1 MKRTPYNPSRF
12 DGGKT
17 MIKAVLQTA
26 TFLGAI
32 SCFGLV
38 NATETRTPLV
48 PLPSVVDFT
57 DGDGWGV
64 GLGLGVEYETAYE
77 GSDEFELEVDPAGG
91 VQWRTG
97 DHLFSGQVRP
107 LGGEHWPGMRG

>member
-57 DGDGWGV
+57 DGERV
-64 GLGLGVEYETAYE
+64 TT
-77 GSDEFELEVDPAGG
+77 F
-91 VQWRTG
+91 
-97 DHLFSGQVRP
+97 FSGQVRP
-107 LGGEHWPGMRG
+107 LGGEHWPGMPG

>member
-1 MKRTPYNPSRF
+1 MMRMSYNPSGF
-12 DGGKT
+12 DEGKT
-17 MIKAVLQTA
+17 MKKAVLQTA

-64 GLGLGVEYETAYE
+64 GLGLGVEYETTYE
-77 GSDEFELEVDPAGG
+77 GSEDRKSTRLNSS
-91 VQWRTG
+91 
-97 DHLFSGQVRP
+97 HVRISYAVFC
-107 LGGEHWPGMRG
+107 LKKKKS